1 MLSITMQLITM
12 NNLNHVINAY
22 FQLLESLMFCVFDTQ
37 LQKQQ
42 VNLIIQSVWLQLSE
56 IR

>member
-42 VNLIIQSVWLQLSE
+42 VNLIIQSV
-56 IR
+56 